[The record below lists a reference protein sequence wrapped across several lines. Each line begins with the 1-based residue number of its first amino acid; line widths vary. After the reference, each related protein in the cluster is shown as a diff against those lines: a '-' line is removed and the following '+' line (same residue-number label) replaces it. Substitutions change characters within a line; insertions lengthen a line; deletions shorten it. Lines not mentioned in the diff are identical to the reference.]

1 MNIWFRIKDKL
12 ITPSLSDSILAGIT
26 RDSIIKLAR
35 DNKIEVEEKKISV
48 QEILEAYNN
57 NQLQEAFGT
66 GTAVTISPINSIT
79 YKDTIIQLPKQKN
92 PISLELKKIF
102 QDIQRGRIEDRYSW
116 IDKIDGNNVMN
127 KY

>member
-1 MNIWFRIKDKL
+1 M
-12 ITPSLSDSILAGIT
+12 AGIT

-48 QEILEAYNN
+48 QEILEAYNH

-79 YKDTIIQLPKQKN
+79 YQDTIIQLPKQKN